1 MKEWTY
7 QYYRYDVIFSG
18 DDRTFREGVELIN
31 FRYRVSIVRRAA
43 VELGPNRRKKVA
55 LSLSKGCPKEDVIE
69 PHAASKC

>member
-18 DDRTFREGVELIN
+18 YDRTFREGVELVN
-31 FRYRVSIVRRAA
+31 FSYRVSVVRRAV
-43 VELGPNRRKKVA
+43 VELGPIRRKKVA
-55 LSLSKGCPKEDVIE
+55 LSLSEGRPKEDVIE